1 MSRPEKHDR
10 LILNKADWVCY
21 LLNYLKRCRLI
32 LNIADWVCNIIRKEF
47 ISVNSTEKNSKEYY
61 NTCGQREE
69 EQRWWQM
76 KPIKFWNIET
86 QWLDRITTSW
96 ILKSRVFGKSKKN
109 EADLPIEPGKFL
121 GIRFPR
127 CLYQQWNEAENWRII
142 RKFIKGTF
150 RYHHPTTPIL
160 PLHAILIPISSWPKQ
175 ATLFSPSQQKMRHLL
190 FGEVELQTFWMS
202 GIAEDG
208 TKIHL
213 VEN

>member
-32 LNIADWVCNIIRKEF
+32 LNIADWVCNVIRKEF

-86 QWLDRITTSW
+86 LARQNHNKL
-96 ILKSRVFGKSKKN
+96 N
-109 EADLPIEPGKFL
+109 PE
-121 GIRFPR
+121 
-127 CLYQQWNEAENWRII
+127 
-142 RKFIKGTF
+142 IKGF
-150 RYHHPTTPIL
+150 WEKQKER
-160 PLHAILIPISSWPKQ
+160 SWS
-175 ATLFSPSQQKMRHLL
+175 AHRT
-190 FGEVELQTFWMS
+190 W
-202 GIAEDG
+202 
-208 TKIHL
+208 
-213 VEN
+213 